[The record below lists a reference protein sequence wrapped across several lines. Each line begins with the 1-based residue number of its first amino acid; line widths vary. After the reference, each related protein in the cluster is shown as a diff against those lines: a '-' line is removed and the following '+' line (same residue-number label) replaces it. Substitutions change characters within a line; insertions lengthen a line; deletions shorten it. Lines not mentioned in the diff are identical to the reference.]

1 MADTIKATPQ
11 NRLVGQL
18 AAFLRRAREAG
29 DVVDLPVLGGVGT
42 MLMGKTPEELTE
54 WSYGSGPLTVPEMT
68 RVPQFKKGRA
78 ESFSDLVM
86 AAPGLAPV
94 GKAVDRGLLA
104 ADPLV
109 QKYGRKV
116 EQALAPIVQAGYQRG
131 GLTREMLEAMGS
143 GTRSQIFI
151 GPEAKTWRK
160 TDAFKAAQMEK
171 AKAGDVAKYTPEEI
185 WKATGTFRGPD
196 GFWRQE
202 IDDSASKFV
211 NAAGIAE
218 KAQALRDERAALKEV
233 LRPDRSGQG
242 DLFPKQLTEARKPL
256 RAKAQEL
263 EQELGSNYGP
273 AQDPKWRGNL
283 APYAYEHGPLYEAYP
298 QLRKV
303 VVRQGERSG
312 DDGVHGSY
320 SKDQLDITRQGL
332 LNDPRSTA
340 THEFQHAVQ
349 DLEGF
354 SPGGNQEYAYR
365 LGEKALADT
374 RVINANLSNY
384 ANQMDKARA
393 AGDAASYA
401 DFRTK
406 YGQLLADR
414 QGLVPASLG
423 AFDPYQAYR
432 NLLGETEARAV
443 QSRLP
448 LSALQRRERFP
459 LLDYETPRGQMII
472 PQNESLFKNSLLD

>member
-11 NRLVGQL
+11 NRIVGQL
-18 AAFLRRAREAG
+18 AEFLRKARDTG
-29 DVVDLPVLGGVGT
+29 DLVNLPVLGGVGS
-42 MLMGKTPEELTE
+42 MLMGQTPEELTQ
-54 WSYGSGPLTVPEMT
+54 WSYGNGPLAVPEMT

-109 QKYGRKV
+109 QKYGRQV
-116 EQALAPIVQAGYQRG
+116 EQALAPLVQAGYQRG
-131 GLTREMLEAMGS
+131 GLTREMLDAMGS

-160 TDAFKAAQMEK
+160 TEAFKAAQMEK
-171 AKAGDVAKYTPEEI
+171 AKASPEEI

-211 NAAGIAE
+211 NAAGIAA
-218 KAQALRDERAALKEV
+218 KAQALRDERAALKET

-242 DLFPKQLTEARKPL
+242 DLFPKQLTEARRPI
-256 RAKAQEL
+256 RAREAEL
-263 EQELGSNYGP
+263 NKELNVETYGP
-273 AQDPKWRGNL
+273 TMSPEYRGNF

-298 QLRKV
+298 QLRRDV
-303 VVRQGERSG
+303 VTQGGRSG
-312 DDGVHGSY
+312 SDGVYGTY
-320 SKDQLDITRQGL
+320 DKGRMEITRAGL

-349 DLEGF
+349 DIEGF
-354 SPGGNQEYAYR
+354 SPGGNTDYARR
-365 LGEKALADT
+365 LGQEAMARIESHNDLMRIAAQHLDDPVMRKQYDEAMAARQALLPSA
-374 RVINANLSNY
+374 
-384 ANQMDKARA
+384 
-393 AGDAASYA
+393 
-401 DFRTK
+401 
-406 YGQLLADR
+406 
-414 QGLVPASLG
+414 LG
-423 AFDPYQAYR
+423 AVDPYQAYR

-459 LLDYETPRGQMII
+459 LLDYETPRSQMII

>member
-1 MADTIKATPQ
+1 MADTMKATPQ

-29 DVVDLPVLGGVGT
+29 DVVDLPVLGGVGS
-42 MLMGKTPEELTE
+42 MLLGKAPEELTE

-78 ESFSDLVM
+78 ESFADLAM

-109 QKYGRKV
+109 QKYGRQV
-116 EQALAPIVQAGYQRG
+116 EQALAPVVQAGYQRG

-160 TDAFKAAQMEK
+160 TEAFKAAQMEK
-171 AKAGDVAKYTPEEI
+171 AKASPEEI
-185 WKATGTFRGPD
+185 WKTTGTFRGPD

-211 NAAGIAE
+211 NAEGISA
-218 KAQALRDERAALKEV
+218 KAQALRDERAALKET

-263 EQELGSNYGP
+263 DQTLSSNYGP
-273 AQDPKWRGNL
+273 AQDPKWRGNF

-298 QLRKV
+298 ELRKV

-312 DDGVHGSY
+312 SDGVYGSY
-320 SKDQLDITRQGL
+320 RKDQLDITGRGL
-332 LNDPRSTA
+332 LNDPRST
-340 THEFQHAVQ
+340 TGHEMMHAVQ
-349 DLEGF
+349 DIEGF
-354 SPGGNQEYAYR
+354 SPGGNTDYAYR
-365 LGEKALADT
+365 LGQEAMAKIGSHNDLMRIAAQHLDDPVM
-374 RVINANLSNY
+374 RKQY
-384 ANQMDKARA
+384 DDARA
-393 AGDAASYA
+393 AREA
-401 DFRTK
+401 
-406 YGQLLADR
+406 
-414 QGLVPASLG
+414 LVPSALG
-423 AFDPYQAYR
+423 ATDPFQAYK
-432 NLLGETEARAV
+432 NLFGEDEARAV
-443 QSRLP
+443 QKRLD
-448 LSALQRRERFP
+448 LSNLQRRERP
-459 LLDYETPRGQMII
+459 PWLDYETPRSQMII

>member
-42 MLMGKTPEELTE
+42 MLLGKTPEELTE

-78 ESFSDLVM
+78 ESFADLAM
-86 AAPGLAPV
+86 ATPGLAPV

-109 QKYGRKV
+109 QKYGRQV
-116 EQALAPIVQAGYQRG
+116 EQALAPVVQAGYQRG

-160 TDAFKAAQMEK
+160 TEAFKAAQMEK
-171 AKAGDVAKYTPEEI
+171 AKASPEEI

-298 QLRKV
+298 ELRKV

-312 DDGVHGSY
+312 DDGIYGSY
-320 SKDQLDITRQGL
+320 SKDQLDLTRRGL
-332 LNDPRSTA
+332 LNDPRST
-340 THEFQHAVQ
+340 TGHEMQHAVQ
-349 DLEGF
+349 DIEGF
-354 SPGGNQEYAYR
+354 SPGGNQQYAYQ
-365 LGEKALADT
+365 LGQEA
-374 RVINANLSNY
+374 
-384 ANQMDKARA
+384 MARIGSHNDLMRIA
-393 AGDAASYA
+393 AQHLDDPVMRRQYDEAMAAREA
-401 DFRTK
+401 
-406 YGQLLADR
+406 
-414 QGLVPASLG
+414 LVPSALG
-423 AFDPYQAYR
+423 ATDPYQAYR

-459 LLDYETPRGQMII
+459 LLDYETPRLQMII

>member
-1 MADTIKATPQ
+1 MKQGAYFGNPNVQRQGA
-11 NRLVGQL
+11 
-18 AAFLRRAREAG
+18 RARALAEQRDVNTLPDPKTYAVVQGLLGNAPDELGFSVMRPDYQEIKQAAEPAFYAG
-29 DVVDLPVLGGVGT
+29 SLLQVAQP
-42 MLMGKTPEELTE
+42 
-54 WSYGSGPLTVPEMT
+54 
-68 RVPQFKKGRA
+68 
-78 ESFSDLVM
+78 M
-86 AAPGLAPV
+86 APAANKIA
-94 GKAVDRGLLA
+94 KAVDRGLLA

-109 QKYGRKV
+109 QKYGRQV
-116 EQALAPIVQAGYQRG
+116 EQALAPLVQAGYQRG
-131 GLTREMLEAMGS
+131 GLTREMLDAMGS

-160 TDAFKAAQMEK
+160 TEAFKAAQMEK
-171 AKAGDVAKYTPEEI
+171 AKASPEEI
-185 WKATGTFRGPD
+185 WKTTGTFRGPD

-211 NAAGIAE
+211 NAEGIAA
-218 KAQALRDERAALKEV
+218 KAQALRDERAALKET

-263 EQELGSNYGP
+263 DQTLSSTYGP
-273 AQDPKWRGNL
+273 AQDPKWRGNF

-298 QLRKV
+298 ELRKV

-312 DDGVHGSY
+312 SDGVYGSY
-320 SKDQLDITRQGL
+320 NPGQLDVTSRGL
-332 LNDPRSTA
+332 LNDPRSTT

-349 DLEGF
+349 DIEGF
-354 SPGGNQEYAYR
+354 SPGGNTDYARR
-365 LGEKALADT
+365 LGQEA
-374 RVINANLSNY
+374 
-384 ANQMDKARA
+384 MARIGSHNDLMRIA
-393 AGDAASYA
+393 AQHLDDPVMRRQYDEAMAAREA
-401 DFRTK
+401 
-406 YGQLLADR
+406 
-414 QGLVPASLG
+414 LVPSALG
-423 AFDPYQAYR
+423 ATDPYQAYR

-459 LLDYETPRGQMII
+459 MLDYETPRNQMII